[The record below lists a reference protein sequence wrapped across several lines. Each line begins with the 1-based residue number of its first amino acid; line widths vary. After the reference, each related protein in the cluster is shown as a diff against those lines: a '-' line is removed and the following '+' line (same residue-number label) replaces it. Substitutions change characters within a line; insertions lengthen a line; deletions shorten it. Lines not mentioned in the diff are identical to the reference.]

1 MNVGWVCW
9 MQPGK
14 QISKMSVLSGT
25 FSALHG
31 CGLAGKI
38 KRLRLMTWL
47 YLGDLA
53 IAFQIASFTFQAW
66 ICVYI
71 CGSPA
76 TLQISYL
83 TSVIDCYQSADR
95 SSFTNKSVRMKGA
108 YFTPAQQHLLNIFCL
123 FRQLFPPAY
132 AKHMGHVVLENTHS
146 PRGKMA
152 SIRASW
158 FFYRV
163 LWRDRNGIV
172 YVKMVN
178 THLTITISLSSS
190 WVFICGGKCV
200 YGDQVCLCGINTLQL
215 LVTVRGNV
223 AKLELQCSRCAMVR
237 THCHSGHEIVQSL
250 LRMVVVC
257 PVFTAA
263 CWPFLFCCSG
273 MEWNR

>member
-9 MQPGK
+9 MHPGK

-25 FSALHG
+25 FSALRG

-108 YFTPAQQHLLNIFCL
+108 YFTPAQQHLFKYFLLIQATLPPCL
-123 FRQLFPPAY
+123 RQAY
-132 AKHMGHVVLENTHS
+132 GSCCARKYSQPKRENGFNQSFMVFLQSVVARPKWNSL
-146 PRGKMA
+146 RQ
-152 SIRASW
+152 
-158 FFYRV
+158 
-163 LWRDRNGIV
+163 NGQ
-172 YVKMVN
+172 Y
-178 THLTITISLSSS
+178 TPH
-190 WVFICGGKCV
+190 
-200 YGDQVCLCGINTLQL
+200 
-215 LVTVRGNV
+215 
-223 AKLELQCSRCAMVR
+223 
-237 THCHSGHEIVQSL
+237 HHH
-250 LRMVVVC
+250 
-257 PVFTAA
+257 
-263 CWPFLFCCSG
+263 
-273 MEWNR
+273 